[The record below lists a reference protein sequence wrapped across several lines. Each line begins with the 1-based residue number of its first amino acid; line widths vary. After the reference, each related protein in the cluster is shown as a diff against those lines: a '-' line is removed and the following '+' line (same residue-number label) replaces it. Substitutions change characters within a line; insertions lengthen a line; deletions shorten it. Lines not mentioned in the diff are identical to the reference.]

1 MPDDAVLK
9 APFSMTEI
17 LGDGLP
23 TRIDVLDVV
32 AYAEGV
38 PRFEPLS
45 QLGISR
51 VTGYDANPQAAA
63 EAEAAL
69 PPGSR
74 VLPHALGDGNP
85 ATLHITLY
93 RGCSSLFEPNEEVID
108 MFEAISAT
116 TEGGNFRVVSK
127 DQISTRRLDEIEECP
142 QADFIKLMFRARSS
156 WFLRTHSENLECRRD

>member
-23 TRIDVLDVV
+23 ALIDVLDVGAFV
-32 AYAEGV
+32 EGV
-38 PRFEPLS
+38 PRFEPLR

-51 VTGYDANPQAAA
+51 ITGFDANPQAAA

-74 VLPHALGDGNP
+74 VLPYALGDGTS
-85 ATLHITLY
+85 ATLHITLF
-93 RGCSSLFEPNEEVID
+93 RGCSSLR
-108 MFEAISAT
+108 
-116 TEGGNFRVVSK
+116 TE
-127 DQISTRRLDEIEECP
+127 RR
-142 QADFIKLMFRARSS
+142 S
-156 WFLRTHSENLECRRD
+156 H

>member
-23 TRIDVLDVV
+23 ACFDVLDVG
-32 AYAEGV
+32 AYVEGV
-38 PRFEPLS
+38 PRFEPLR
-45 QLGISR
+45 QLGISQIM
-51 VTGYDANPQAAA
+51 GFDANPQAAA

-74 VLPHALGDGNP
+74 VLPYALGDGNS
-85 ATLHITLY
+85 ATLHITLF
-93 RGCSSLFEPNEEVID
+93 RGYSSLFEPNEEVVD

-116 TEGGNFRVVSK
+116 TEGAIFGSSERRKSLHGVSMK
-127 DQISTRRLDEIEECP
+127 SRNARKPILSNW
-142 QADFIKLMFRARSS
+142 MFRARSS
-156 WFLRTHSENLECRRD
+156 WFLRTHFRKSRMPS